1 LRILASTFKQGDL
14 EKVLQAMRNLPYD
27 RLLLIGMPGA
37 EECEDIGRI
46 RHLEEMAGHQVD
58 LVVAEDGDFMGVV
71 GQMAEEL
78 SERMNGR
85 RRAGKDSVILNI
97 SGGPRML
104 GDAALLAAFELGVEA
119 YHVNGRVTR
128 LPVIRGATARDRFS
142 KNQVRMIEALA
153 GEQVTLDALAKMMA
167 PIGRQAVDRM
177 IRELKRES
185 LIGSRGENGK
195 VILWLTP
202 PGREVLRAIQLTQG
216 S

>member
-1 LRILASTFKQGDL
+1 MRILASTFKQGDL
-14 EKVLQAMRNLPYD
+14 EKVLQAMRSLPYD
-27 RLLLIGMPGA
+27 RLLLIGLQGV
-37 EECEDIGRI
+37 EECEDLSRI
-46 RHLEEMAGHQVD
+46 QHLEEMAGHPVE
-58 LVVAEDGDFMGVV
+58 LVVAEDGDFMGMV

-78 SERMNGR
+78 SKRMNGR
-85 RRAGKDSVILNI
+85 HGAVRDTVILNI

-128 LPVIRGATARDRFS
+128 LPVIRGATARGRFS
-142 KNQVRMIEALA
+142 RNQARMIEALGT
-153 GEQVTLDALAKMMA
+153 GEVTLDGLAKTMD

-177 IRELKRES
+177 IRELKREN

-195 VILWLTP
+195 VILWLTA
-202 PGREVLRAIQLTQG
+202 PGREVLRAIQLTKE